1 MTNTQAAERQAK
13 RECLV
18 TELVE
23 ALQSTRQWLNG
34 DKWRYDDDPVR
45 RQCWQDQIDAIDDVL
60 ARAKEQQQ

>member
-23 ALQSTRQWLNG
+23 ALEALVALRGPFPPSDEAISAAWA
-34 DKWRYDDDPVR
+34 KA
-45 RQCWQDQIDAIDDVL
+45 DAAL